1 MNKKEQ
7 ISLWQ
12 LMFLF
17 IITITGSAIVNIPQ
31 PLLAAAHNGAW
42 ISLIV
47 ASGGGWLGLACIY
60 YLHRQYPEMTLVEH
74 ARIILGPVL
83 GTLLLIPFL
92 SMPLILLP
100 NMVADIGNFFTSTM
114 MKETPIYVFNFVII
128 VTAAMT
134 VQAGIEVM
142 ARMFTFLLIVMCISV
157 IIVLFLVLQLY
168 HPEYLLPVVPK
179 GWKPVLHGIY
189 ISSSFPF
196 ADVVFLSMLLPFLR
210 KENGTRFGSAVII
223 SFILSVGSLIVVT
236 VCSSMVMGNVAG
248 DIKFSLYQLARM
260 ISVGDVVERVEMLV
274 GITLIVGS
282 YMKTSIILFSL
293 TLGIAQLTRLRDYR
307 ILTYPVAWTAF
318 FLSLTMYTNQSEFVE
333 NVSVTRPLMSFTVS
347 SMPLLFLV
355 LVSLVK
361 NRFSK
366 RNDLGT

>member
-31 PLLAAAHNGAW
+31 PILAVAHNGAW
-42 ISLIV
+42 ISLIMS
-47 ASGGGWLGLACIY
+47 SGFGWLGLACIY
-60 YLHRQYPEMTLVEH
+60 YLHRQYPEMTLVEY
-74 ARIILGPVL
+74 AKQILGRPI
-83 GTLLLIPFL
+83 GTIILIPFL
-92 SMPLILLP
+92 CMPLILLP

-114 MKETPIYVFNFVII
+114 MKETPVYAFNIVIVF
-128 VTAAMT
+128 TAAMT

-157 IIVLFLVLQLY
+157 VIVLFLVLPLY
-168 HPEYLLPVVPK
+168 HPEYLLPVLPK
-179 GWKPVLHGIY
+179 GWKPVLHGVY

-196 ADVVFLSMLLPFLR
+196 ADVIFLSMLLPFMR
-210 KENGTRFGSAVII
+210 QENRSRFGSTAAIAYLLAI
-223 SFILSVGSLIVVT
+223 GSLIVVT
-236 VCSSMVMGNVAG
+236 LCSTMVLGNVAG
-248 DIKFSLYQLARM
+248 HIKFSLYQLARM

-293 TLGIAQLTRLRDYR
+293 TLGIAQLTGLRDYR

-318 FLSLTMYTNQSEFVE
+318 FLSLTMYANQSEFTE
-333 NVSVTRPLMSFTVS
+333 NVSVTRPLMSITVS
-347 SMPLLFLV
+347 TVPLLFLA
-355 LVSLVK
+355 LVSCVK
-361 NRFSK
+361 NRFTK
-366 RNDLGT
+366 RSGLET